1 MAKNKSPFRGRKKFN
16 RAVMNSGMDGK
27 GNKASHVQGST
38 TNAGEEKIELS
49 WKQTFSPTILESRV
63 PQKFIDIINK
73 AGDAVLADDGLSK
86 KWDFS
91 ESLVGKV
98 SKEVAIPMYNQQE
111 SNYALMILRKYC
123 QEYLKQMQEW
133 GRSYEWNKA
142 TNGATPREE
151 DINVAQSWI
160 VSQYKNEYNPWHKH
174 SGHFSGVIYLKIP
187 DGMKDHFNQ
196 ETKDHY
202 PASGLIEFAYGE
214 AQDMRS
220 DTLMVNP
227 EVGMILVF
235 PSWLKHSVYP
245 FYCDGERRSMS
256 FNAYWQPPTKENK

>member
-1 MAKNKSPFRGRKKFN
+1 MMAKNKSVFKGRKKLN
-16 RAVMNSGMDGK
+16 RAVMNSDMDGE
-27 GNKASHVQGST
+27 GNKASHVQT
-38 TNAGEEKIELS
+38 KYNENVEMKLS

-73 AGDAVLADDGLSK
+73 AGDAVLKDDGLSK
-86 KWDFS
+86 RWDFS
-91 ESLVGKV
+91 GSLVGKV
-98 SKEVAIPMYNQQE
+98 SKEIAIPMYDKEE
-111 SNYALMILRKYC
+111 SNYALFVMRKYC
-123 QEYLKQMQEW
+123 QEYLNQMQGW

-142 TNGATPREE
+142 SGSAKPKEE
-151 DINVAQSWI
+151 NINITQSWI

-174 SGHFSGVIYLKIP
+174 SGHFSGVIYLKMP
-187 DGMKDHFNQ
+187 DGMENHFNE

-202 PASGLIEFAYGE
+202 PSSGLIEFSYGE

-220 DTLMVNP
+220 DTLMVKP

-235 PSWLKHSVYP
+235 PSWLKHTVYP

-256 FNAYWQPPTKENK
+256 FNAYWTPPTKENK

>member
-1 MAKNKSPFRGRKKFN
+1 MAKNKSPFNKRKKFN
-16 RAVMNSGMDGK
+16 RAIMNSDVK
-27 GNKASHVQGST
+27 ADVNKATHVQDST
-38 TNAGEEKIELS
+38 TTAGEERIQLS

-63 PQKFIDIINK
+63 PQKFIDIINNV
-73 AGDAVLADDGLSK
+73 GDKVLADDGLSK

-91 ESLVGKV
+91 NSLVGKV
-98 SKEVAIPMYNQQE
+98 SKEVAIPMYNKQE
-111 SNYALMILRKYC
+111 ADYALMILRKYC
-123 QEYLKQMQEW
+123 QEYLKQMQSW
-133 GRSYEWNKA
+133 GRSYEWNKQSG
-142 TNGATPREE
+142 GATPKEE

-187 DGMKDHFNQ
+187 DGMENHFVE

-220 DTLMVNP
+220 DTLMVKP

-256 FNAYWQPPTKENK
+256 FNAYWVPPNRENK